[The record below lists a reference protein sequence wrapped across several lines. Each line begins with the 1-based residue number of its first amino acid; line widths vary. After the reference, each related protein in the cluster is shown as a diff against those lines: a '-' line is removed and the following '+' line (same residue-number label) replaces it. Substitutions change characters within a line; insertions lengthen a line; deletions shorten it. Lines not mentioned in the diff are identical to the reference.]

1 MSSPKAITESAE
13 QEAVIP
19 IQEGVIPIIDEQ
31 IVVNKHTVK
40 TETVR
45 LQKTIHQRQ
54 ELVDVP
60 LISTSYDVQRVAFD
74 IPIGHLPQVRQEG
87 DTTVYSIV
95 EERPVVTKQLFLIEE
110 VRVTRTTT
118 ERIDTQ
124 AVTLQRQDLEITR
137 ETL

>member
-1 MSSPKAITESAE
+1 MSSSNVTTESVE
-13 QEAVIP
+13 LET
-19 IQEGVIPIIDEQ
+19 VIPIIDEQ
-31 IVVNKHTVK
+31 IVVNKHTVA

-54 ELVDVP
+54 EFVDVP
-60 LISTSYDVQRVAFD
+60 LTSTSYDVQRVAFD

-110 VRVTRTTT
+110 VRVTRTMT
-118 ERIDTQ
+118 ERIETQ